1 MITIGT
7 RPVTVHPE
15 EMAIHLTDTTIS
27 RWLQLIRAE
36 YMEMPGLHLTEA
48 QVRRL
53 WSLDSV
59 TAEALLAALL
69 DVKFLRRTH
78 QGAYVRADQG

>member
-1 MITIGT
+1 MRVATTLPASG
-7 RPVTVHPE
+7 HPE
-15 EMAIHLTDTTIS
+15 PAGRLPGEASIP

-36 YMEMPGLHLTEA
+36 YVEMPGLHLTEP

-53 WSLDSV
+53 WGLDSV
-59 TAEALLAALL
+59 TAEALLSALL